1 MRSGTQPAAAVAPGF
16 DVERVRKEFPILS
29 RPVRGKPLVY
39 LDSAATTQKPRAVV
53 EAMARYYDQEN
64 ANVHRGVH
72 FLSELATQSYEG
84 AREKVRRFLGAKDVS
99 EIIFVRGTTEALN
112 LVSHSFGRMR
122 VGRGDEVL
130 ITWMEH
136 HSNIVPW
143 QMLCEEQGAKLVVAP
158 IDDHGAL
165 HLDELEKLI
174 GPRTKLLAVTHV
186 SNALGTVNP
195 VKEIVRL
202 AHARGVPVVVDGAQ
216 GAPHLPVD
224 VQDLGCDFYA
234 LSGHKLYGPTGIGV
248 LWGKA
253 EHLEAMPPWQG
264 GGDMIL
270 SVTFEKTTYN
280 RIPHK
285 FEAGTPNMAGA
296 VGLGAALD
304 YLEAL
309 PRDAA
314 FAYED
319 DLLAYGTGLLSRIPG
334 LRMVGTAPNKT
345 AVLSFVFEDIHPH
358 DIGTVL
364 DREGIA
370 IRT

>member
-195 VKEIVRL
+195 VRRSC
-202 AHARGVPVVVDGAQ
+202 ASRTRAACRWWWTGRRARRTSRWTCRISGA
-216 GAPHLPVD
+216 
-224 VQDLGCDFYA
+224 
-234 LSGHKLYGPTGIGV
+234 T
-248 LWGKA
+248 
-253 EHLEAMPPWQG
+253 
-264 GGDMIL
+264 
-270 SVTFEKTTYN
+270 
-280 RIPHK
+280 
-285 FEAGTPNMAGA
+285 
-296 VGLGAALD
+296 
-304 YLEAL
+304 
-309 PRDAA
+309 
-314 FAYED
+314 
-319 DLLAYGTGLLSRIPG
+319 
-334 LRMVGTAPNKT
+334 
-345 AVLSFVFEDIHPH
+345 
-358 DIGTVL
+358 
-364 DREGIA
+364 
-370 IRT
+370 